1 MATKVKGFFK
11 GFKHIAQIFAVKEHE
26 MEIGY
31 PTDVR
36 HVAHVG
42 WGSSSDNAP
51 SWMSEF
57 KTASDFSSTSLTN
70 FGQSTG
76 TSWVSEDLDQPQEFR
91 SSSGIYA
98 DTSASDLPNAQ
109 QQTTRKKSKNS
120 SLSFSKK
127 SLTRSW
133 KSRASSSRGI
143 EEADASH
150 EARNQVQVI

>member
-76 TSWVSEDLDQPQEFR
+76 TSWVSE
-91 SSSGIYA
+91 GIYA